1 MQERGLLPGD
11 YRDSGRTG
19 RVGRGEQLTEEE
31 KKELRQM
38 RKRQRAE
45 HRKKKILKLDDE
57 GVSWPLSKTQFYTTL
72 SWKGFTQPDFKTD
85 CLKLAP

>member
-11 YRDSGRTG
+11 YRDSGRAG
-19 RVGRGEQLTEEE
+19 RVGRGERLTEGE

-57 GVSWPLSKTQFYTTL
+57 GVSWPLSTL
-72 SWKGFTQPDFKTD
+72 S
-85 CLKLAP
+85 

>member
-1 MQERGLLPGD
+1 MYYIFFIVQECGLLPGD
-11 YRDSGRTG
+11 YRDSGRAG
-19 RVGRGEQLTEEE
+19 RAGRGERLTEGE

-57 GVSWPLSKTQFYTTL
+57 GVSSKTQFLYH
-72 SWKGFTQPDFKTD
+72 FVIERFHI
-85 CLKLAP
+85 A

>member
-1 MQERGLLPGD
+1 MCTTFVQECGLLPGD
-11 YRDSGRTG
+11 YRDSGRAG
-19 RVGRGEQLTEEE
+19 RAGRGERLTEGE

-57 GVSWPLSKTQFYTTL
+57 GVSSKTHFYTTL
-72 SWKGFTQPDFKTD
+72 SWKGFT
-85 CLKLAP
+85 